1 MAPRERFLTGSTSDQ
16 RLPAK
21 ETELHTNQ
29 KPMMDITKLPF
40 NELIGLARSES
51 SGFLLRLPSELR
63 YTNHL
68 GTVHA
73 SALMSLAEAS
83 SGEVLIQSLGD
94 IEDSIIPV
102 VRRFECKF
110 RRPAQGSVHS
120 KATLTDE
127 AISALRASLTAT
139 RRATIEVTVDIY
151 DSSDTHIMTATAEWF
166 VATRNQA

>member
-1 MAPRERFLTGSTSDQ
+1 
-16 RLPAK
+16 
-21 ETELHTNQ
+21 
-29 KPMMDITKLPF
+29 MMDITKLPF
-40 NELIGLARSES
+40 NEFIGVAHSES
-51 SGFLLRLPSELR
+51 SGSLLRLPSELR

-73 SALMSLAEAS
+73 SALMALAEAS

-94 IEDSIIPV
+94 IQDSIIPV

-127 AISALRASLTAT
+127 AISALRASLTAKG
-139 RRATIEVTVDIY
+139 RATIEVTVDIY
-151 DSSDTHIMTATAEWF
+151 DTSDTHIMSATAEWF